1 MINIYD
7 DMNNL
12 VSNFNK
18 LEEVTEFK
26 KILEDLKKE
35 ENKEVWDDIQ
45 KFQNLNMEI
54 NSMQMLGQKI
64 PDENIE
70 ESKKEYEKL
79 TNNEMARNY
88 FEKELAITNLV
99 TELNKIFVKGVT
111 DIYGSMENGN
121 S

>member
-35 ENKEVWDDIQ
+35 ENEQVEDDLEKTQ
-45 KFQNLNMEI
+45 TKRLNLKDIDKKLNENVNEEI
-54 NSMQMLGQKI
+54 NLYDFRDKMNQNDLI
-64 PDENIE
+64 I
-70 ESKKEYEKL
+70 L
-79 TNNEMARNY
+79 
-88 FEKELAITNLV
+88 
-99 TELNKIFVKGVT
+99 
-111 DIYGSMENGN
+111 
-121 S
+121 